1 MRPSILSLNAP
12 KTAEKEGARSKPEL
26 KFLFVGSLSSFW
38 QQPRISPSYR
48 DASRV
53 WESKRCLSR
62 GAGANSSQQ
71 ARDKGGGVCR
81 TPQTTCPNIT
91 CNPEPRAAGTPPHRA
106 PNTAWH
112 PPFLSPL
119 EEPGQGGG
127 TDQLAPSHPSVCPC
141 LGQHSPALKRQ
152 QAQLLANKP
161 TQPPGLGALL
171 PWLGATGGSGEQ
183 ASEVSRG
190 RGRPHSAELELPTG
204 TEQAGGAP
212 CDGHTRCWGTVA
224 FLRTPA
230 LDQAQ
235 GSYGQTG
242 RGQGGLHLFW

>member
-26 KFLFVGSLSSFW
+26 KFLFVGGLSSFW

-91 CNPEPRAAGTPPHRA
+91 CNPDHRLQGPHLTEHPTRPGTRPSSHHWRSPDKEAGLTNSPRPTQASALALVSTALHSSVSRPSCSQTSPPSRQA
-106 PNTAWH
+106 
-112 PPFLSPL
+112 
-119 EEPGQGGG
+119 
-127 TDQLAPSHPSVCPC
+127 LALCC
-141 LGQHSPALKRQ
+141 LGW
-152 QAQLLANKP
+152 
-161 TQPPGLGALL
+161 GL
-171 PWLGATGGSGEQ
+171 
-183 ASEVSRG
+183 
-190 RGRPHSAELELPTG
+190 
-204 TEQAGGAP
+204 QAGPGSRPRRSAGAVDALTLQNLSCP
-212 CDGHTRCWGTVA
+212 LAWSRLAERRVMA
-224 FLRTPA
+224 TPGA
-230 LDQAQ
+230 GA
-235 GSYGQTG
+235 
-242 RGQGGLHLFW
+242 RWLF